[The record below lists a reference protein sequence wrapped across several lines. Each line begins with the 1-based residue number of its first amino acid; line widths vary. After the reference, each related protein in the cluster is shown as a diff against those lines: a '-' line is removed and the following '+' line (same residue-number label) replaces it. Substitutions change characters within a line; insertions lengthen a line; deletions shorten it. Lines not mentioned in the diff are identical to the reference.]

1 MRKNKFVKNNTIKM
15 EYSEIIIAVI
25 GVVSVIVTHF
35 LERRRSKA
43 EIAKI
48 SAEVQG
54 DNIGNMDKS
63 LDFYEKWVS
72 NTNKRL
78 DEVLRNQDRL
88 IGENASLRNELNTVK
103 EQTTRM
109 SALLCT
115 NLPCTKRVQDASII
129 DCVYINNNKRMA
141 KKIYNSKVNTKK
153 KELNKE

>member
-1 MRKNKFVKNNTIKM
+1 M

-25 GVVSVIVTHF
+25 GVISVIVTHF

-115 NLPCTKRVQDASII
+115 NLPCNQRVIDSSII
-129 DCVYINNNKRMA
+129 DCVYLQGSKRQARKLAKQQNK
-141 KKIYNSKVNTKK
+141 KNIEN
-153 KELNKE
+153 